1 MVTGRLHST
10 YLLCFG
16 VNKIK
21 LGSSRVLG
29 LEEKEERRRRGGEG
43 GGEEYLIYL

>member
-1 MVTGRLHST
+1 MCSS
-10 YLLCFG
+10 

-29 LEEKEERRRRGGEG
+29 LEEKEERRRGGEKEKEEKEKERRRGGKCMN
-43 GGEEYLIYL
+43 I